1 MPAMGGERT
10 LSSGIRQRER
20 KMQGFKSQS
29 SARRFLSTQAAV
41 YYTFNT
47 QPHLISRPSL
57 RRFRSEARDFWVAAT
72 DAA

>member
-1 MPAMGGERT
+1 
-10 LSSGIRQRER
+10 
-20 KMQGFKSQS
+20 MQGFKSQS